1 MNSGALTSAG
11 AWRPLLVG
19 QLLLQLVLAH
29 LPDEHLEQ
37 AANHEQC
44 IVGLPDKQLTAEEEE
59 RERGDRTMRNHTAA
73 KMRTFTDIYNSPNWK
88 FRLLPSPLKGWE
100 ESV

>member
-1 MNSGALTSAG
+1 MCVKTSPFPMHSRALTSAG

-19 QLLLQLVLAH
+19 QLLVQLVLAH

-44 IVGLPDKQLTAEEEE
+44 IVGLPDKQLTVEEEE
-59 RERGDRTMRNHTAA
+59 RERRDRMMRNHTAV
-73 KMRTFTDIYNSPNWK
+73 KHQN
-88 FRLLPSPLKGWE
+88 E
-100 ESV
+100 HVQ